1 MWNMQSEKYKD
12 RDRKPAAVEK
22 TTEYTWKS
30 GVYLST
36 RDVKKIDTLQNQHQQ
51 EMRHVQKSMK
61 SGTGT
66 TDIYN
71 PSL

>member
-22 TTEYTWKS
+22 TTEYTWNS

-36 RDVKKIDTLQNQHQQ
+36 GDVKKIDTL
-51 EMRHVQKSMK
+51 
-61 SGTGT
+61 
-66 TDIYN
+66 
-71 PSL
+71 